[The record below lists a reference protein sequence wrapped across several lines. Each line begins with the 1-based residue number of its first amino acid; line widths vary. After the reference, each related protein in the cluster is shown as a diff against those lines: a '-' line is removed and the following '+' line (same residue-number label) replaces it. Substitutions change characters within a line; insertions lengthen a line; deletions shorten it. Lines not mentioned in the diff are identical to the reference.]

1 MVCLMI
7 NSGYTVVNGTVI
19 SEYSCVKNM
28 EGSEVLFQYFAR
40 ETDEGRPWISC
51 HLWAEIWTQDLPD
64 MYQWI
69 NYDVGGCW

>member
-1 MVCLMI
+1 VVCVTINLDYIVWSSTIHMVCLMI

-40 ETDEGRPWISC
+40 ETDEGRP
-51 HLWAEIWTQDLPD
+51 
-64 MYQWI
+64 
-69 NYDVGGCW
+69 